1 MTIYYHV
8 YSDNTLS
15 KKLCVHYN
23 KKVAMAIAEKNNGIV
38 VEKPHYTSLEI
49 VEMSIKK

>member
-8 YSDNTLS
+8 YSDDTLV
-15 KKLCVHYN
+15 KKICIHYN
-23 KKVAMAIAEKNNGIV
+23 KDVAMEISKKNNGIV
-38 VEKPHYTSLEI
+38 VEKPHYTPLEI